1 MRTPSTICRTVV
13 VLGYLV
19 AVAVAGT
26 PVWGTVATAL
36 GLVGVWLAP
45 LLVAHLRHAGGQPV
59 VAGLV
64 VQPGEAG
71 LT

>member
-1 MRTPSTICRTVV
+1 MLSSSTICRTVV

-19 AVAVAGT
+19 TVAVAGT
-26 PVWGTVATAL
+26 PVWATAAAAVA
-36 GLVGVWLAP
+36 LVGVWLAP
-45 LLVAHLRHAGGQPV
+45 LLVAHRHAAEPAAV
-59 VAGLV
+59 PAL

>member
-1 MRTPSTICRTVV
+1 MLSSSTICRTVV

-19 AVAVAGT
+19 AVALAGT
-26 PVWGTVATAL
+26 PVWATAVAAV

-45 LLVAHLRHAGGQPV
+45 LLAHHRQAEQPAAV
-59 VAGLV
+59 PALV